1 MNEPGTEPD
10 DLATAKQLGETF
22 AALVGGQDWHIDAVP
37 ESPAA
42 SEPAGEPDTTSP
54 PHHRTTP
61 PPLAEPVNEP
71 SVPPTPLQIV
81 EALLFV
87 GGPPLTAG
95 HAADAVRGLS
105 PEQFRECVDTL
116 NRVYRA
122 QNRPYAV
129 VPERGG
135 YVMRVGRRYAA
146 VREKLYGGPREA
158 RLTQPALDV
167 LSLVAYRQPVGKA
180 EIDSVRGSDSGG
192 VLRQLVRLGLVA
204 VTGSGEGA
212 AKETLYATTPRF
224 LEVFR
229 LRSLDDLP
237 ELGEPER
244 VA

>member
-1 MNEPGTEPD
+1 VDEVPD
-10 DLATAKQLGETF
+10 APVAPD
-22 AALVGGQDWHIDAVP
+22 AAGQP
-37 ESPAA
+37 E
-42 SEPAGEPDTTSP
+42 TTSP
-54 PHHRTTP
+54 PHHVTTP

-87 GGPPLTAG
+87 GGPPLTAED
-95 HAADAVRGLS
+95 AADVIRGLG

-116 NRVYRA
+116 NHVYRA
-122 QNRPYAV
+122 QNRPYSV
-129 VPERGG
+129 VAERGG
-135 YVMRVGRRYAA
+135 YVMRVGRRFAA

-167 LSLVAYRQPVGKA
+167 LSLVAYRQPVAKG

-204 VTGSGEGA
+204 VTEAGDGES
-212 AKETLYATTPRF
+212 KEPLYATTTRF

-229 LRSLDDLP
+229 LRGLDDLP
-237 ELGEPER
+237 ELGDPER
-244 VA
+244 VD

>member
-1 MNEPGTEPD
+1 MSEPGTEPD
-10 DLATAKQLGETF
+10 DRATAQQLGETF
-22 AALVGGQDWHIDAVP
+22 AALVGSQDWHVDEVP
-37 ESPAA
+37 EAPPVDEPPA
-42 SEPAGEPDTTSP
+42 EPATRPPNHPTTQ
-54 PHHRTTP
+54 

-87 GGPPLTAG
+87 GGPPLTAE
-95 HAADAVRGLS
+95 HAAEAVRGLS
-105 PEQFRECVDTL
+105 AEQFRECVDTL

-122 QNRPYAV
+122 QNRPYLV

-135 YVMRVGRRYAA
+135 YVMRVARRYAT

-180 EIDSVRGSDSGG
+180 VIDGVRGSDSGG
-192 VLRQLVRLGLVA
+192 VLRQLVRLGLVSA
-204 VTGSGEGA
+204 TTSGEDSS
-212 AKETLYATTPRF
+212 KETLYATTPRF

-229 LRSLDDLP
+229 LRGLDHLP

-244 VA
+244 I

>member
-1 MNEPGTEPD
+1 VDELPE
-10 DLATAKQLGETF
+10 AAALGEPTQ
-22 AALVGGQDWHIDAVP
+22 A
-37 ESPAA
+37 E
-42 SEPAGEPDTTSP
+42 
-54 PHHRTTP
+54 TTP
-61 PPLAEPVNEP
+61 VVNAPGSPPLAEPVNEP

-87 GGPPLTAG
+87 GGSPLTAE

-105 PEQFRECVDTL
+105 AEQFRECVDTL

-129 VPERGG
+129 VAERGG
-135 YVMRVGRRYAA
+135 YVMRVDRRFAT

-158 RLTQPALDV
+158 RLTQQALDV

-180 EIDSVRGSDSGG
+180 AIDSVRGSDSGG

-204 VTGSGEGA
+204 PTTSGEGGS
-212 AKETLYATTPRF
+212 KEALYGTTPRF

-229 LRSLDDLP
+229 LRGLDDLP

-244 VA
+244 VD